1 MEINNSLASIQE
13 TEGILTHLGVQP
25 IIIQAF
31 LMIVVVFIIGYVF
44 LFPVLRSIQK
54 MNSSNSAEI
63 SKTDADT
70 LVWSNLKETLE
81 FHIKEVENSREEN
94 RRLYDLIKEM
104 QIRLKKLEDIEMD
117 FIKLKKKL
125 NEKDLLI
132 SLQYEQLKSKDMQ
145 ILELIER
152 IKNLEDIVNPRNNL
166 L

>member
-25 IIIQAF
+25 IIIQVL

-54 MNSSNSAEI
+54 MNSNNSAEI

-104 QIRLKKLEDIEMD
+104 QIRLKKLEDIEID

-125 NEKDLLI
+125 NEKDQLI
-132 SLQYEQLKSKDMQ
+132 SFQYEQLKSKDIQ
-145 ILELIER
+145 ILELIDR
-152 IKNLEDIVNPRNNL
+152 IKNLEDLINHRHTL
-166 L
+166 Q